1 MIKFTHVTHASISYR
16 KQNLTNNY
24 RSKMEVYRND
34 VGFDNFESKFFSF
47 ESILESDYNDPDINF
62 FNDKLQEI
70 DSPYFSVENFK
81 TVSDQ
86 LNGDKFSILH
96 LNIRSLNKNID
107 NLRDFLASLK
117 GKFSVIV
124 LTESWCDE
132 TANKNSLFDLENYNS
147 VHKTRK
153 NKKGGGI
160 CIYIH
165 KSIHFKIRNDV
176 DLFNDEIETASVEIV
191 KSNLKNFIITGI
203 YRPPKGNIKFFKDY
217 CKELLSK
224 KKTSGKNVFI
234 VGDLNI
240 NSLDYES
247 NEPVKNF
254 FNLVFQNGFLPL
266 IQRATRVTKT
276 TATAID
282 HIITDAIFKNK
293 MTSGIIKTDI
303 TDHFPLFTILEKY
316 NKNSPEKTKIMK
328 RDFTE
333 ENIHTF
339 EFLFKN
345 IDWNRFLPLDS
356 PNLAYGNL
364 LKIFSD
370 L

>member
-1 MIKFTHVTHASISYR
+1 
-16 KQNLTNNY
+16 
-24 RSKMEVYRND
+24 MEVYRND
-34 VGFDNFESKFFSF
+34 VGLDNFGSKFFSF

-62 FNDKLQEI
+62 FNNKLQEI
-70 DSPYFSVENFK
+70 DSPYFSVENFE

-96 LNIRSLNKNID
+96 LNIRSLNKSID

-117 GKFSVIV
+117 GKFSVTV
-124 LTESWCDE
+124 LTESWYDE

-153 NKKGGGI
+153 NKKRGGI

-165 KSIHFKIRNDV
+165 KSIHFKVRNDLA
-176 DLFNDEIETASVEIV
+176 LFNDEIETASVETVNNI
-191 KSNLKNFIITGI
+191 LKNFIITGI
-203 YRPPKGNIKFFKDY
+203 YRPPKRNIKFFKDY
-217 CKELLSK
+217 FKELLSK

-303 TDHFPLFTILEKY
+303 TDHFPIFTILEKY
-316 NKNSPEKTKIMK
+316 NKNPLEKTKIMK

-339 EFLFKN
+339 EFLLKN
-345 IDWNRFLPLDS
+345 INWNRFLPLDS
-356 PNLAYGNL
+356 PNLAYDNF
-364 LKIFSD
+364 LKTFSD

>member
-1 MIKFTHVTHASISYR
+1 
-16 KQNLTNNY
+16 
-24 RSKMEVYRND
+24 MEVYRND
-34 VGFDNFESKFFSF
+34 VGLDNFGSKFFSF

-62 FNDKLQEI
+62 FNNKLQEI
-70 DSPYFSVENFK
+70 DSPYFSVENFE

-96 LNIRSLNKNID
+96 LNIRSLNKSID

-117 GKFSVIV
+117 GKFSVTV
-124 LTESWCDE
+124 LTESWYDE

-153 NKKGGGI
+153 NKKRGGI

-165 KSIHFKIRNDV
+165 KSIHFKVRNDLA
-176 DLFNDEIETASVEIV
+176 LFNDEIETASVETVNNI
-191 KSNLKNFIITGI
+191 LKNFIITGI
-203 YRPPKGNIKFFKDY
+203 YRPPKRNIKFFKDY
-217 CKELLSK
+217 FKELLSK

-303 TDHFPLFTILEKY
+303 TDHFPIFTILEKY
-316 NKNSPEKTKIMK
+316 HKNPLEKTKIMK

-339 EFLFKN
+339 EFLLKN
-345 IDWNRFLPLDS
+345 INWNRFLPLDS
-356 PNLAYGNL
+356 PNLAYDNF
-364 LKIFSD
+364 LKTFSD

>member
-1 MIKFTHVTHASISYR
+1 
-16 KQNLTNNY
+16 
-24 RSKMEVYRND
+24 MEVYRND
-34 VGFDNFESKFFSF
+34 VGLDKFESKFFSF
-47 ESILESDYNDPDINF
+47 ESSLESDYNDPDINF

-96 LNIRSLNKNID
+96 PNIRSRNKNID
-107 NLRDFLASLK
+107 NLRDFLASLNSK
-117 GKFSVIV
+117 LSVIV

-132 TANKNSLFDLENYNS
+132 TANNNSLFDLENYNS

-153 NKKGGGI
+153 NKKGLEI

-165 KSIHFKIRNDV
+165 KSIHFKVRNDV
-176 DLFNDEIETASVEIV
+176 HLFNDEIETASVEIV
-191 KSNLKNFIITGI
+191 NNNLRNFIITGI
-203 YRPPKGNIKFFKDY
+203 YRPPKGNIKFFKGY

-247 NEPVKNF
+247 NEPVKNL
-254 FNLVFQNGFLPL
+254 FNFVFQNGFLPL

-282 HIITDAIFKNK
+282 HIITDAIFKNE

-303 TDHFPLFTILEKY
+303 TDHFPIFTILEKY
-316 NKNSPEKTKIMK
+316 NKNPPEKTKLMK
-328 RDFTE
+328 CDFTE

-339 EFLFKN
+339 ELFLKN
-345 IDWNRFLPLDS
+345 IDWNRFLS
-356 PNLAYGNL
+356 
-364 LKIFSD
+364 
-370 L
+370 

>member
-1 MIKFTHVTHASISYR
+1 
-16 KQNLTNNY
+16 
-24 RSKMEVYRND
+24 MEVYRND
-34 VGFDNFESKFFSF
+34 VGLDKFESKFFSF
-47 ESILESDYNDPDINF
+47 ESSLESDYNDPDIIF

-96 LNIRSLNKNID
+96 PNIRSRNKNID
-107 NLRDFLASLK
+107 NLRDFLASLNSK
-117 GKFSVIV
+117 LSVIV

-153 NKKGGGI
+153 NKKGLEI

-165 KSIHFKIRNDV
+165 KSIHFKVRNDV
-176 DLFNDEIETASVEIV
+176 HLFNDEIETASVEIV
-191 KSNLKNFIITGI
+191 NNNLKNFIITGI
-203 YRPPKGNIKFFKDY
+203 YRPPKGNIKFFKGY

-247 NEPVKNF
+247 NEPVKNL
-254 FNLVFQNGFLPL
+254 FNFVFQNGFLPL

-282 HIITDAIFKNK
+282 HIITDAIFKNE

-303 TDHFPLFTILEKY
+303 TDHFPIFTILEKY
-316 NKNSPEKTKIMK
+316 NKNPPEKNKLMK
-328 RDFTE
+328 CDFTE

-339 EFLFKN
+339 ELFLKN
-345 IDWNRFLPLDS
+345 IDWNRFLS
-356 PNLAYGNL
+356 
-364 LKIFSD
+364 
-370 L
+370 

>member
-1 MIKFTHVTHASISYR
+1 
-16 KQNLTNNY
+16 
-24 RSKMEVYRND
+24 MEVYRND
-34 VGFDNFESKFFSF
+34 VGFNNFESKFFSF

-70 DSPYFSVENFK
+70 DYFSVENFK

-124 LTESWCDE
+124 LTES
-132 TANKNSLFDLENYNS
+132 ANKNSLFDLENYNS

-176 DLFNDEIETASVEIV
+176 DLFNNEIEAASVEIV
-191 KSNLKNFIITGI
+191 NSSLKNFIITGI
-203 YRPPKGNIKFFKDY
+203 YRPPKGSIKFFKDY

-247 NEPVKNF
+247 NEPVKKF

-303 TDHFPLFTILEKY
+303 TDHFSLFTILEKY

-356 PNLAYGNL
+356 PNLAYDNF
-364 LKIFSD
+364 LKIFLD
-370 L
+370 LLDSSN

>member
-1 MIKFTHVTHASISYR
+1 
-16 KQNLTNNY
+16 
-24 RSKMEVYRND
+24 MEDYRND
-34 VGFDNFESKFFSF
+34 VGLDN
-47 ESILESDYNDPDINF
+47 DINF

-81 TVSDQ
+81 TVSKQ

-107 NLRDFLASLK
+107 NLRDFLASVK

-124 LTESWCDE
+124 LAESWCDE
-132 TANKNSLFDLENYNS
+132 AANKTSLLDLENYNS

-165 KSIHFKIRNDV
+165 KSIHFKVRNDV
-176 DLFNDEIETASVEIV
+176 VYSMMKLETASVEIV
-191 KSNLKNFIITGI
+191 SNNLKKLIITGI

-224 KKTSGKNVFI
+224 KKITGKNVFI

-247 NEPVKNF
+247 NEPVKKF

-276 TATAID
+276 TAATID
-282 HIITDAIFKNK
+282 HII
-293 MTSGIIKTDI
+293 
-303 TDHFPLFTILEKY
+303 
-316 NKNSPEKTKIMK
+316 
-328 RDFTE
+328 
-333 ENIHTF
+333 
-339 EFLFKN
+339 
-345 IDWNRFLPLDS
+345 
-356 PNLAYGNL
+356 
-364 LKIFSD
+364 
-370 L
+370 